1 MMINIRMLLE
11 YDGTD
16 FFGWQYQPH
25 KRTVQ
30 GDIET
35 ALNKITNETIRVTAA
50 GRTDTGVHAL
60 GQVINFFTASKLDL
74 RQMRTA
80 LNSLTADD
88 IYVRSISQ
96 ADDTF
101 HSRYS
106 AKSKVYHYHIIFEP
120 LPLKIR
126 YNWYVSRAL
135 DVPYMKKIIPYVVGE
150 HDFRN
155 FSAADGNDNKL
166 CTIFTMNLTEEY
178 LGIIIHIEG
187 DRFLR
192 KMVRGIVGFMY
203 DVGRGRFGPYDIKNV
218 FSGSL
223 QDIYFA
229 PPQGLCLVK
238 VRY

>member
-1 MMINIRMLLE
+1 MRNIRMVLE

-30 GDIET
+30 GEIEI
-35 ALNKITNETIRVTAA
+35 ALSKITNETVRIIAA
-50 GRTDTGVHAL
+50 GRTDRGVHAR
-60 GQVINFFTASKLDL
+60 GQVINFFTSSKLGL

-96 ADDTF
+96 VDDAF

-106 AKSKVYHYHIIFEP
+106 AKSKVYNYYINFEP
-120 LPLKIR
+120 SPFTIR
-126 YNWYVSRAL
+126 YNWYVGCTL
-135 DVPYMKKIIPYVVGE
+135 DRPCMKKIIPYVVGE
-150 HDFRN
+150 HDFIN
-155 FSAADGNDNKL
+155 FSAGDENDSKL

-178 LGIIIHIEG
+178 SGIIIHFEG

-192 KMVRGIVGFMY
+192 KMLRGIVGFMY
-203 DVGRGRFGPYDIKNV
+203 DVGRGRFSPHDVKNV
-218 FSGSL
+218 FTGSL
-223 QDIYFA
+223 RDIYFA
-229 PPQGLCLVK
+229 PPQGLCLVE